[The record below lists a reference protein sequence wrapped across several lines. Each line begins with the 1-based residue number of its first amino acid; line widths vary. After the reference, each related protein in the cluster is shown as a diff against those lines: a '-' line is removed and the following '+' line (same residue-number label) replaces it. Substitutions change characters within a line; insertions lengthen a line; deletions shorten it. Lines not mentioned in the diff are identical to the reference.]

1 MDLSV
6 FAALGE
12 TILDRVIPDPAQR
25 AQAKLELLK
34 AQQAGEFRELDARMS
49 AITAEAAAAD
59 PWTSRARPTFLY
71 VFYVLILSLVLAA
84 PLVGVVWPDQMRVF
98 FANVAAGFAA
108 IPDELWMTFAAGY
121 LGYTG
126 FRSFEKVKG
135 AA

>member
-1 MDLSV
+1 MDFSA

-34 AQQAGEFRELDARMS
+34 AQQAGEFRELDARMA
-49 AITAEAAAAD
+49 AITAEAASVD

-71 VFYVLILSLVLAA
+71 VFYLLILSLVLAG
-84 PLVGVVWPDQMRVF
+84 PLVGVFWPDQMRAF

-121 LGYTG
+121 LGYSG
-126 FRSFEKVKG
+126 FRSIEKVKG
-135 AA
+135 RA

>member
-1 MDLSV
+1 MD
-6 FAALGE
+6 FAAIASLGE
-12 TILDRVIPDPAQR
+12 SILDRVIPDPAQR
-25 AQAKLELLK
+25 AQAKLELIK

-49 AITAEAAAAD
+49 AITAEAGSAD

-71 VFYVLILSLVLAA
+71 VFYLLILSLVLLA
-84 PLVGVVWPDQMRVF
+84 PLVGVFRPVEMQSF

-126 FRSFEKVKG
+126 FRSFEKVRG
-135 AA
+135 RA